1 MTVEITKKQA
11 EKVFAELKKKYKW
24 AITEGCQPILIKNF
38 EWSAGVVPYA
48 IVWEGGP
55 YEWVYE
61 FRTKVEGIYTEAY
74 TGWAA
79 SIRKI

>member
-55 YEWVYE
+55 YEWVHE
-61 FRTKVEGIYTEAY
+61 FRTQVEGIYTEAY